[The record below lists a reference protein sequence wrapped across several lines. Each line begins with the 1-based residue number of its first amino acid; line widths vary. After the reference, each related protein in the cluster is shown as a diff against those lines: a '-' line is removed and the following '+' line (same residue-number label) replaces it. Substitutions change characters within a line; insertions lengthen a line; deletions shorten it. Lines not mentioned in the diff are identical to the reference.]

1 MKVLL
6 INGSPHAYG
15 CTYTALSVVA
25 CQSRKPSASQRT
37 LYVKTMDDKQQI
49 EGITG
54 DFQCLYLNK
63 NIKIHQ

>member
-6 INGSPHAYG
+6 INGSPHAHG
-15 CTYTALSVVA
+15 CTYAALSVAA
-25 CQSRKPSASQRT
+25 CQSRNPSASQRT